1 MCESEMAEDCTHG
14 TCGFSHVL
22 VRANAEVVRLC
33 MRICICMRWSY
44 LGELSSRFAVEFAG
58 GSAPLVIRMLP
69 LQERRNEATG
79 AASCSIL

>member
-1 MCESEMAEDCTHG
+1 VHAHL
-14 TCGFSHVL
+14 HLHAL
-22 VRANAEVVRLC
+22 VIPGGAKFAIL
-33 MRICICMRWSY
+33 IT
-44 LGELSSRFAVEFAG
+44 RFAVEFAG